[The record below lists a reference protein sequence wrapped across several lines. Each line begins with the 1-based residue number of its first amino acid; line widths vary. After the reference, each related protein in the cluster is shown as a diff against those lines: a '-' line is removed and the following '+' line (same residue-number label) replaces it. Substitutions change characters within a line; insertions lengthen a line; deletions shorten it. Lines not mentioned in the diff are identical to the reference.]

1 VLVGQRR
8 SSRVAQRARRLTGA
22 RDVRWITPGMM
33 VTMDYRADR
42 VNLHLGTDDRV
53 GSVRCG

>member
-1 VLVGQRR
+1 
-8 SSRVAQRARRLTGA
+8 
-22 RDVRWITPGMM
+22 VRWITPGMM